1 MKEYMNVL
9 REAVLNIPS
18 NYTSKKDKI
27 ESYIP
32 FHISGQNCLKVG
44 GHSRMSKKEQITVA
58 LYIETYVLL
67 LVWNPHKNTL
77 TMTVK
82 NIVAEPINIQRGR
95 WDVWRHA

>member
-1 MKEYMNVL
+1 MYYQLPIDFATIREEMKNYMNVS

-58 LYIETYVLL
+58 LYIETY
-67 LVWNPHKNTL
+67 
-77 TMTVK
+77 
-82 NIVAEPINIQRGR
+82 IVVGLKPTQKYT
-95 WDVWRHA
+95 DDDCKKYCC